1 VTNKD
6 THEKYAMKIYEKYKL
21 LDKYKKNSVKNEI
34 AVMKKLQHK
43 NLVKLQEVI
52 YTQKQVR
59 YHIIYMHFFRY

>member
-1 VTNKD
+1 
-6 THEKYAMKIYEKYKL
+6 MKIYEKYKL

-59 YHIIYMHFFRY
+59 YNIYTFI

>member
-1 VTNKD
+1 
-6 THEKYAMKIYEKYKL
+6 MKIYEKYKL

-52 YTQKQVR
+52 YTQKQVSNTHTFISDIN
-59 YHIIYMHFFRY
+59 YNGIY

>member
-1 VTNKD
+1 
-6 THEKYAMKIYEKYKL
+6 MKIYEKYKL

-59 YHIIYMHFFRY
+59 YNIYTFILDINYNGIY